1 MDDYNRFLKIIKKEL
16 KDNATTGDQLYQLCR
31 ELRLP
36 LTGVYACD
44 EKQKHFRNNSCFIIN
59 TDRKGQAGVHWVAG
73 VNYGGRTYLY
83 DSFGRNNLNFP
94 SLRKKKI
101 SYTAPD
107 KEQLETQTDCGP
119 RCISALLV
127 FYHNGLV
134 DYLSL

>member
-1 MDDYNRFLKIIKKEL
+1 MEDYTRYLRIIKREL
-16 KDNATTGDQLYQLCR
+16 KDNATTGEELYQLAH

-36 LTGVYACD
+36 LTGIYASD

-59 TDRKGQAGVHWVAG
+59 TDRKGQAGTHWVG
-73 VNYGGRTYLY
+73 GINYGGRTYLY
-83 DSFGRNNLNFP
+83 DSFGRNNLKFQ
-94 SLRKKKI
+94 SLKGRKI

-107 KEQLETQTDCGP
+107 KEQLEQQTDCGQ

>member
-1 MDDYNRFLKIIKKEL
+1 MEDYNRYLRIIKREL
-16 KDNATTGDQLYQLCR
+16 KDKTTAGNQLYQLAH

-36 LTGVYACD
+36 LTGIYASD

-59 TDRKGQAGVHWVAG
+59 TDRKGQAGTHWVAG
-73 VNYGGRTYLY
+73 INYSGRTYLY

-94 SLRKKKI
+94 SLKNRKI

-107 KEQLETQTDCGP
+107 KEQLEEQTDCGQ